1 MELTDVLDQFIRDM
15 NPPRGD
21 EHVPHVADL
30 SGCDRATGA
39 RYQGLLA
46 PFDADTLRKFKMG
59 NDIENDVLT
68 AIGRHRPDL
77 ILGMRVAISIGLDG
91 VEGHIVDDDY
101 VPRPDEIVG
110 HPDGVLP
117 ELLLEVKSTEFMS
130 ERTPPYQRIVP
141 VSVKELQHHFQV
153 QAGAYAL
160 GLGIKRAVVIIQCR
174 ASGIES
180 GISFDPRTMETEICD
195 RIRAVLAIKRNGTL
209 PEPTLHASTINAK
222 TGLSWLCKHCLVP
235 KEHCKLNV
243 RNPQVVFGRESIE
256 I

>member
-1 MELTDVLDQFIRDM
+1 MELSAVLDQFIRDI

-30 SGCDRATGA
+30 SGCDRAIGA
-39 RYQGLLA
+39 RYRDLLE
-46 PFDADTLRKFKMG
+46 PFDADTLRKFKTG
-59 NDIENDVLT
+59 HDIENDVLT
-68 AIGRHRPDL
+68 AIGRQRPDL
-77 ILGMRVAISIGLDG
+77 VLGMRVAISIGLDG

-117 ELLLEVKSTEFMS
+117 EFVIEVKSTDLLT

-141 VSVKELQHHFQV
+141 VTVEDLQHHFMV

-160 GLGIKRAVVIIQCR
+160 GLGITRALVIIQCR
-174 ASGIES
+174 GSGIES
-180 GISFDPRTMETEICD
+180 GISFDPRTLENEICA
-195 RIRAVLAIKRNGTL
+195 RIRAVLAITHEGPL
-209 PEPTLHASTINAK
+209 PKASLPFDTINAK
-222 TGLSWLCKHCLVP
+222 TGKSWLCKHCLVP
-235 KEHCKLNV
+235 KAHCELNT
-243 RNPQVVFGRESIE
+243 RSPQIVFGREVIE